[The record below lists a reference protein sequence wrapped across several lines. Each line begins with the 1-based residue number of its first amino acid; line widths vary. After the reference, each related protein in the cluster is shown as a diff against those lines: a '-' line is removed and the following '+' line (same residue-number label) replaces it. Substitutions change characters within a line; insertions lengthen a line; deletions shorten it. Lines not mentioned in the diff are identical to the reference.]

1 MPIQNGRT
9 VIIWRKSATVKQT
22 FTMFLHRYKKES
34 DSENRSQNQL
44 GCSDYLFSNR
54 FAEDLE
60 RLWELRK
67 WIPDP
72 CNPNVEVDEK
82 TEGKE

>member
-34 DSENRSQNQL
+34 DSENRSQTQL

-72 CNPNVEVDEK
+72 SDASTWWKEVK
-82 TEGKE
+82 NG